1 MARRLATTLLA
12 TLWLATIW
20 GCGPQPNLATD
31 LKVVPTVSGYYDDG
45 VQPDKQ
51 NRLLPSLTFELHNI
65 GTLPISNID
74 LVVAFWEVGAD
85 GEQDS
90 KQIRGISGEAL
101 QPGAK
106 SEPITVR
113 ASVGYKYPGP
123 RAEFFVNRDFKG
135 FIVKVF
141 AKRGGKTTRMGEF
154 PVDARLL
161 PAARPGGEAQ

>member
-1 MARRLATTLLA
+1 MARRLAAPLLA
-12 TLWLATIW
+12 LLWLVSSW

-31 LKVVPTVSGYYDDG
+31 LKLVPTVSGYYDDG

-51 NRLLPSLTFELHNI
+51 NRLLPSLTFELRNV
-65 GTLPISNID
+65 GTLPINNVD

-85 GEQDS
+85 GENDS
-90 KQIRGISGEAL
+90 KQIRGLSGTAL
-101 QPGAK
+101 EPGKA

-123 RAEFFVNRDFKG
+123 RAEFFVNARWKG

-141 AKRGGKTTRMGEF
+141 AKRGGKTAKLGEF

-161 PAARPGGEAQ
+161 PAARTGGQQ